1 MIFHECNILHK
12 RCWENV
18 YAVFSVRVSIK
29 AVIKKKKKTVTK
41 SSLGREVFI
50 SVYSKIESGH
60 TPPLREVKTGIQA
73 GDLGARTKAGI
84 IECCLLA
91 WFRGFLGLLLNRA
104 PTQLPRGGTT
114 HSDPGPFT
122 SITSRENVPQTC
134 LHVNLTEALSRWS
147 SSQTVSS
154 WRKQTKWRQQQKTWI
169 KYSAIRKQTCRNRT
183 DTSSIVHLWGKT

>member
-1 MIFHECNILHK
+1 M
-12 RCWENV
+12 
-18 YAVFSVRVSIK
+18 
-29 AVIKKKKKTVTK
+29 TK

-50 SVYSKIESGH
+50 SVYSEIESGH

-73 GDLGARTKAGI
+73 GDLGARTEAGI

-104 PTQLPRGGTT
+104 PTQLPGGGTT
-114 HSDPGPFT
+114 HSDPGP
-122 SITSRENVPQTC
+122 SHINYQSRKCPTDLPTC
-134 LHVNLTEALSRWS
+134 QSDRGTFSVEFFPNCVKLTKANK
-147 SSQTVSS
+147 T
-154 WRKQTKWRQQQKTWI
+154 TTTTKTWI